1 MCKKGKEA
9 GTRGQCRKLN
19 TIQLEFNRL
28 MECIRGKKKMLYS
41 LGEIAVCEWETVEM
55 IQKS

>member
-1 MCKKGKEA
+1 MCKKGKKA
-9 GTRGQCRKLN
+9 GTGGQCRKLD

-41 LGEIAVCEWETVEM
+41 LGEIAVCE
-55 IQKS
+55 